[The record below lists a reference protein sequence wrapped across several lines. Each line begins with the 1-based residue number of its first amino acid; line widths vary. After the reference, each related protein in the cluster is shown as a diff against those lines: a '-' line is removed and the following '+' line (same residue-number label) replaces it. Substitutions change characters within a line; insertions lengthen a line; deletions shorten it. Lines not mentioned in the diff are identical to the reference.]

1 MQFLPESWVWE
12 ALAAGARRGHYL
24 RGVLIPDVA
33 VASLDGIDLLQACL
47 DSSTVHCNHL
57 QTWSQV
63 AQVWKTALTGHAV
76 GIDPSIA
83 PVGMMYNK
91 VGSKMMTA
99 RELAGLSLT
108 EGSVAIGILPTN
120 LLSSPGIFLAEY
132 SASLPLRIVYLPFSR
147 TGGDLEISGIKF
159 QESAR
164 EVVVFL
170 EKFLAVKIQRLKIE
184 FLEISGNPWLTR
196 ISSISTQQV
205 L

>member
-1 MQFLPESWVWE
+1 
-12 ALAAGARRGHYL
+12 
-24 RGVLIPDVA
+24 
-33 VASLDGIDLLQACL
+33 
-47 DSSTVHCNHL
+47 
-57 QTWSQV
+57 
-63 AQVWKTALTGHAV
+63 
-76 GIDPSIA
+76 
-83 PVGMMYNK
+83 MMYNK